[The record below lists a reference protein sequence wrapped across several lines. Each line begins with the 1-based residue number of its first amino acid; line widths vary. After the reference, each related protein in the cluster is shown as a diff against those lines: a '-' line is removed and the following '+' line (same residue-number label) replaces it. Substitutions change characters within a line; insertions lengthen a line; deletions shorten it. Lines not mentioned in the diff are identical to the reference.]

1 MLHKLLSESILM
13 EEKKK
18 ERQFSLWSF
27 STTPTIKIAF
37 NRLCNYLP
45 SSDQKEVCPM
55 SSTG

>member
-1 MLHKLLSESILM
+1 M